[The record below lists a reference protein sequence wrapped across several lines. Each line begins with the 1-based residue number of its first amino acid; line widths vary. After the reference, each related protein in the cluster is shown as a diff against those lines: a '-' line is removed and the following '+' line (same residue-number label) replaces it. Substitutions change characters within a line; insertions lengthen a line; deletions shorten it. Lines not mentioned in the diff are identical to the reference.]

1 MRTPLCDLAE
11 KHGTNKC
18 SEGYTPF
25 YYELLR
31 DRHIQRV
38 LEVGIGGPGLSG
50 GASKLGASLRMWAEF
65 LPMARIYGLDVK
77 RELLF
82 NEGTIQTRWA
92 DVEQPETLIDA
103 AKHFGVLYD
112 LIVDDAVHLPGPQIS
127 TALTLLPFLTCNGTY
142 VIEDVANCH
151 PDDIVS
157 RIPDDYYCRIQHC
170 TNWPLVAIRHR

>member
-25 YYELLR
+25 YYDLLR

-50 GASKLGASLRMWAEF
+50 GASKLGASLKMWSEF
-65 LPMARIYGLDVK
+65 LPSAGIYGLDVK

-82 NEGTIQTRWA
+82 NEGNIQTYWA
-92 DVEQPETLIDA
+92 DVEQPETLIA
-103 AKHFGVLYD
+103 AAAHFGGHFG
-112 LIVDDAVHLPGPQIS
+112 LIIDDAVHLPGPQIS
-127 TALTLLPFLTCNGTY
+127 TALTLLPFLAPDGTY

-151 PDDIVS
+151 PDDIT
-157 RIPDDYYCRIQHC
+157 RNIPNTYTCHFKRC
-170 TNWPLVAIRHR
+170 TNWPLVVIFHR